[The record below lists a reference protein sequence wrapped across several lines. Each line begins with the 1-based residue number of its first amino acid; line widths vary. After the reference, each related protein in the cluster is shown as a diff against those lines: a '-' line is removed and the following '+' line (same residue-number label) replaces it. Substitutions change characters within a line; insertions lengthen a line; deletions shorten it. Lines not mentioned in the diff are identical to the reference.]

1 MAYTEEVQ
9 IPISVVLT
17 KNDLR
22 ELKDDIDKTFG
33 KIKDYEKSWS
43 TKKNKFELIDV
54 KDSLAKMTT
63 LESKIGELQ
72 RTFSR
77 VSESGPSKDLLR
89 IQASIGNEIKTSA
102 EELKRQQSLQGKLG
116 AYSREYNKSLRER
129 QKIEEEIA
137 SSQKAYEKAKSK
149 IDTSDT
155 GSKSALKNLEANF
168 KKEQDL
174 LNERLRHAKS
184 EENIDAGIIRSAR
197 EEIANLKQSLAYR
210 QNNVT
215 ELRGQ
220 EAELGRIL
228 NDENAVRAI
237 EERRA
242 QTLQRINAEISK
254 YVDQLLEAQ
263 NQAETVLKEDMLKT
277 GKTSGTP
284 NRHDRAVEAE
294 TKRQEAEARKQEA
307 EANKLARLKAKLE
320 ADAEREH
327 NKAIRNRIAA
337 LKRERAAIQQS
348 TSQYYYKL
356 RSIKMLGYQFT
367 ALNNT
372 VKKFGKTVV
381 SVSSSALKGFLK
393 LTNPITALVSPMAKL
408 TASMKKFATASK
420 NAAKNHDKLNLS
432 LKNAVKTLL
441 KYTLGIRSLF
451 VLFNKLRSAMVSGME
466 NLAQAFD
473 PVNAKMSSI
482 VTSLLQMKNA
492 IAAAVEPMLN
502 VLAPAL
508 AQIAELVSDIA
519 VKVASFIATLTG
531 NTAYVYKAVRAQVD
545 YAESLNETKKQ
556 LSGLD
561 KLNVINSDKGN
572 KGMPDPSEMFEKV
585 PIDAE
590 AAEMANKLKE
600 TIDKLIKP
608 IKDAWD
614 NLKDFVI
621 ESWKYAFEQI
631 KDLWS
636 SIARD
641 FWRVW
646 EEEATQ
652 KIFENMFHILGDIG
666 LIVGNLAKNLK
677 IAWDTNENGYRILKS
692 IRDIILEISNDLVD
706 LFDYMVTWSDKLS
719 FVPLFNDLANVLEKQ
734 MVDAVDRVGDLFVT
748 LFEDIILEGL
758 RFSIEQ
764 LLPQIIR
771 IVGNLAEAV
780 GYVAENFNN
789 AWTEA
794 DRGKG
799 IVKNLESLILIMSD
813 ALEDCSE
820 KTVEWAKN
828 LDFAPAL
835 ESISKFLEDI
845 APLIQFISDV
855 FSSFYQ
861 NVLLPFWEYIVEEG
875 LPKLLTTL
883 GNVVKAVDWDSL
895 TAKVNEFLKAFE
907 PFLEK
912 VFEALTLVLED
923 LGTALADFLNSDTL
937 DSIIDAFIRWMED
950 ADPREMADGIETLAK
965 AFIGISAALNLFS
978 TIILPLLTG
987 IMTIINAINM
997 AKMATDVAT
1006 LSTSI
1011 DTLSASLAG
1020 EEIATAASEAGPI
1033 AMLADKIKT
1042 LLFTFE
1048 TSGGAIEPFI
1058 GFLQP
1063 IAGVVATVGGSIMSL
1078 TNFMDMLTNGFNLA
1092 DAALVAL
1099 GGALT
1104 GLGVLL
1110 LGAPATVA
1118 AAIAGIMAIGLN
1130 FVAWLATYGGQLDD
1144 WWDNLISDVGEWFNN
1159 LGENLG
1165 KWIGE
1170 GIVNLKNWLNDIP
1183 EAVKTWCAEV
1193 DWLDV
1198 GINIVEG
1205 ILYIFSAPAQL
1216 LELIWTAVSNFFTGF
1231 VNGLCEAFGIASPAE
1246 NMKPYGEHIVNGILE
1261 GILNIV
1267 ATLPEWLYN
1276 NLWVP
1281 FRDELDN
1288 LHENLIEELDTLHEN
1303 LMSWFEEAYNALTEL
1318 ATNVCSIDFWKNL
1331 GKDIFNGL
1339 WDGLKEIWDSVSS
1352 WLGDCW
1358 DSVKQAAA
1366 DAFNIGSPSK
1376 VFRQIGRYIMQGFN
1390 IGLEE
1395 DEPDMQAMFE
1405 AMVPD
1410 ESGADMFYDNFLS
1423 KVQELKTDAVDVIT
1437 SMVEEI
1443 NNEISS
1449 LSVLSDINNLTNTLS
1464 NIKLPDIALGAT
1476 LPSNIEFTA
1485 SDSEVDLSKLPELMK
1500 NAFKEAIAESEI
1512 LQGESG
1518 DTIIEI
1524 NGREIFR
1531 AVKDQNS
1538 QYKKQTGVSAFA

>member
-22 ELKDDIDKTFG
+22 ELKGDIDKTFG

-72 RTFSR
+72 RSFSR
-77 VSESGPSKDLLR
+77 VSESGSAKDLLR
-89 IQASIGNEIKTSA
+89 IQSMIGEEIRKST
-102 EELKRQQSLQGKLG
+102 EELERQKSLQGKLG
-116 AYSREYNKSLRER
+116 VYSREYYKWLEK
-129 QKIEEEIA
+129 QDKIQTEIEA
-137 SSQKAYEKAKSK
+137 SQEKYEKAKSQINTGDK
-149 IDTSDT
+149 
-155 GSKSALKNLEANF
+155 GSKSALKDLENAY
-168 KKEQDL
+168 KEEQSL
-174 LNERLRHAKS
+174 LNDRLRHAQS
-184 EENIDAGIIRSAR
+184 EANINASIVKGAR
-197 EEIANLKQSLAYR
+197 EEIANLKQSLSYR
-210 QNNVT
+210 ENNVT

-228 NDENAVRAI
+228 NDENAVKAI
-237 EERRA
+237 EEKRA

-263 NQAETVLKEDMLKT
+263 NKAETVLKEDMLKT

-284 NRHDRAVEAE
+284 SRHDRAVEAE
-294 TKRQEAEARKQEA
+294 TKRQEAEARREEA
-307 EANKLARLKAKLE
+307 EANKLARLKARLE

-372 VKKFGKTVV
+372 VKKFGKTAV
-381 SVSSSALKGFLK
+381 SVASSALKGFLK

-420 NAAKNHDKLNLS
+420 RATKDHDKFHMS
-432 LKNAVKTLL
+432 LKKAVTTLL
-441 KYTLGIRSLF
+441 KYTLGIRSVY

-502 VLAPAL
+502 ILAPAL

-519 VKVASFIATLTG
+519 VKIASFIATLTG
-531 NTAYVYKAVRAQVD
+531 NTTYVYKAVRAQVD
-545 YAESLNETKKQ
+545 YAESLSKTKKQ

-561 KLNVINSDKGN
+561 KLNVINSDNKN
-572 KGMPDPSEMFEKV
+572 KGMPNPSEMFEKV

-600 TIDKLIKP
+600 TVDKLIKP

-621 ESWKYAFEQI
+621 DSWKYAFEQI

-636 SIARD
+636 SVARD

-666 LIVGNLAKNLK
+666 LIIGNLAKNLK
-677 IAWDTNENGYRILKS
+677 IAWDTNENGYRILKA

-706 LFDYMVTWSDKLS
+706 LFDYMVEWSDKLS
-719 FVPLFNDLANVLEKQ
+719 FVPLFNALANVLEKQ
-734 MVDAVDRVGDLFVT
+734 VVDAVDKVGDLLVT
-748 LFEDIILEGL
+748 LFEDIILEGI
-758 RFSIEQ
+758 RYIIEE
-764 LLPQIIR
+764 LLPQTIR
-771 IVGNLAEAV
+771 VIGNLIESIGNIAE
-780 GYVAENFNN
+780 GIKT
-789 AWTEA
+789 AWDEA
-794 DRGKG
+794 GTGKA
-799 IVKNLESLILIMSD
+799 IIAQLESLLNILADGI
-813 ALEDCSE
+813 ERCSE
-820 KTVEWAKN
+820 KTVEWSKN
-828 LDFAPAL
+828 LDFSPFL
-835 ESISKFLEDI
+835 KSVKKFLEDI
-845 APLIQFISDV
+845 EPLVQAISDTV
-855 FSSFYQ
+855 SYFYT
-861 NVLLPFWEYIVEEG
+861 NVMLPFFQYMLEKGFPG
-875 LPKLLTTL
+875 LLEVLGSFVQKIDWSALTEKLQELM
-883 GNVVKAVDWDSL
+883 D
-895 TAKVNEFLKAFE
+895 AFE

-912 VFEALTLVLED
+912 VGQALLIVLED
-923 LGTALADFLNSDTL
+923 LGTAIADFVNSDAFDAIVDTL
-937 DSIIDAFIRWMED
+937 IRWMED
-950 ADPREMADGIETLAK
+950 ADPEEMAEGIENLTK
-965 AFIGISAALNLFS
+965 AFIGINAALNLFS

-987 IMTIINAINM
+987 IMTLINAINM

-1020 EEIATAASEAGPI
+1020 GEIATTVSGGGLFANIGTSLSTLATTVSTKVGEITGYFTAMSEAATLEGATMSQSIELAAQSFGPLTGI
-1033 AMLADKIKT
+1033 LT
-1042 LLFTFE
+1042 TV
-1048 TSGGAIEPFI
+1048 SGGFLTLTGVI
-1058 GFLQP
+1058 G
-1063 IAGVVATVGGSIMSL
+1063 
-1078 TNFMDMLTNGFNLA
+1078 MLTDGFNGL
-1092 DAALVAL
+1092 DAILVAI
-1099 GGALT
+1099 GGVLT
-1104 GLGVLL
+1104 GLGALI
-1110 LGAPATVA
+1110 LGAPAIVA
-1118 AAIAGIMAIGLN
+1118 GLIAGIIAIGVN
-1130 FVAWLATYGGQLDD
+1130 FVAWLGTYGSELQG
-1144 WWDNLISDVGEWFNN
+1144 WWDGLVSNVGEWFNN
-1159 LGENLG
+1159 LGQNLG

-1170 GIVNLKNWLNDIP
+1170 GIVNIINWIGELPTKIK
-1183 EAVKTWCAEV
+1183 EWCAEV

-1198 GINIVEG
+1198 GKNIVDG
-1205 ILYIFSAPAQL
+1205 ILFIFSLPAKL
-1216 LELIWTAVSNFFTGF
+1216 AELIWTAVSNFFSGF
-1231 VNGLCEAFGIASPAE
+1231 WDGLCEAFGIASPAE
-1246 NMKPYGEHIVNGILE
+1246 NMKPAGEYIVEGILE
-1261 GILNIV
+1261 GITNIIDTIGSWIDTNIWQPFKSGIDAVLNG
-1267 ATLPEWLYN
+1267 ES
-1276 NLWVP
+1276 
-1281 FRDELDN
+1281 
-1288 LHENLIEELDTLHEN
+1288 LIDVGK
-1303 LMSWFEEAYNALTEL
+1303 
-1318 ATNVCSIDFWKNL
+1318 NVIA
-1331 GKDIFNGL
+1331 GL
-1339 WDGLKEIWDSVSS
+1339 WDGLKSKWEEVSS

-1376 VFRQIGRYIMQGFN
+1376 VFEQIGKYIMQGFN

-1395 DEPDMQAMFE
+1395 DEPDMQSMFE

-1410 ESGADMFYDNFLS
+1410 ENGADMFYDNFLS
-1423 KVQELKTDAVDVIT
+1423 KIQELKTDAVDVIT

-1449 LSVLSDINNLTNTLS
+1449 LSVLSDINKLTNTLS

>member
-22 ELKDDIDKTFG
+22 ELKNDIDKTFG

-77 VSESGPSKDLLR
+77 VSESGPAKDLLR

-149 IDTSDT
+149 IDTSDK

-174 LNERLRHAKS
+174 LNERLRHAQS

-284 NRHDRAVEAE
+284 SRHDRAVEAE

-337 LKRERAAIQQS
+337 LKRERANIQQS

-372 VKKFGKTVV
+372 VKKFGKTAV
-381 SVSSSALKGFLK
+381 SVASSALKGFLK

-408 TASMKKFATASK
+408 TASMRKFATASK
-420 NAAKNHDKLNLS
+420 RATKDHDKFHMS
-432 LKNAVKTLL
+432 LKRAVTTLL
-441 KYTLGIRSLF
+441 KYTLGIRSIF

-502 VLAPAL
+502 ILAPAL

-519 VKVASFIATLTG
+519 VKIASFIATLTG
-531 NTAYVYKAVRAQVD
+531 NTTYVYKAVRAQVD

-621 ESWKYAFEQI
+621 DSWKYAFEQI

-666 LIVGNLAKNLK
+666 LIIGNIAKNLK
-677 IAWDTNENGYRILKS
+677 IAWDINENGYRILKS

-719 FVPLFNDLANVLEKQ
+719 FVPLFNELANVLEKQ
-734 MVDAVDRVGDLFVT
+734 MVDAVDKVGDLLVT

-758 RFSIEQ
+758 RYIIEE
-764 LLPQIIR
+764 LLPQTIR
-771 IVGNLAEAV
+771 VIGNLIEAIGNIAESIKT
-780 GYVAENFNN
+780 
-789 AWTEA
+789 AWDEA
-794 DRGKG
+794 GTGKAIIAQLETLLNILADG
-799 IVKNLESLILIMSD
+799 IEY
-813 ALEDCSE
+813 CSE
-820 KTVEWAKN
+820 KTVEWSEN
-828 LDFAPAL
+828 LDFSPFL
-835 ESISKFLEDI
+835 KSVKKFLEDI
-845 APLIQFISDV
+845 EPLVQFISDTV
-855 FSSFYQ
+855 SYFYT
-861 NVLLPFWEYIVEEG
+861 NVMLPFFQYMLEKGFPELFEV
-875 LPKLLTTL
+875 L
-883 GNVVKAVDWDSL
+883 GSFVQKVDWSAL
-895 TAKVNEFLKAFE
+895 TEKLQELMDAFE

-912 VFEALTLVLED
+912 IGEALLIVLED
-923 LGTALADFLNSDTL
+923 LGTAIADFVNSDSFDQIVDTL
-937 DSIIDAFIRWMED
+937 IRWMED
-950 ADPREMADGIETLAK
+950 ADPEEMAKGIENLAK
-965 AFIGISAALNLFS
+965 AFIGVSAASNLFS

-987 IMTIINAINM
+987 IMTFTNAINM
-997 AKMATDVAT
+997 AKMAKDVTT

-1011 DTLSASLAG
+1011 DTLSTALAGGKIAEAASSGGIFESISTSIASLGTKFTELGTTAT
-1020 EEIATAASEAGPI
+1020 ETWTLLSDTAALEGAAGPLE
-1033 AMLADKIKT
+1033 ML
-1042 LLFTFE
+1042 
-1048 TSGGAIEPFI
+1048 GASISNVWGILSI
-1058 GFLQP
+1058 G
-1063 IAGVVATVGGSIMSL
+1063 AGSIMSTVGFL
-1078 TNFMDMLTNGFNLA
+1078 DMLSSGFNFV
-1092 DAALVAL
+1092 DAAAVAL
-1099 GGALT
+1099 GGALV
-1104 GLGVLL
+1104 GVGLIILGV
-1110 LGAPATVA
+1110 PATISIAV
-1118 AAIAGIMAIGLN
+1118 AGIIAIGLN
-1130 FVAWLATYGGQLDD
+1130 FVAWLATYGSQLDD

-1170 GIVNLKNWLNDIP
+1170 GIVKLVNWLNDIP

-1205 ILYIFSAPAQL
+1205 ILYIFSAPVKL

-1231 VNGLCEAFGIASPAE
+1231 VNGLKEAFGISSPAE
-1246 NMKPYGEHIVNGILE
+1246 NMKIYGEYIIDGILE
-1261 GILNIV
+1261 GITNIIATIGSWIDTNIWQPFKSGIDAVLN
-1267 ATLPEWLYN
+1267 AES
-1276 NLWVP
+1276 
-1281 FRDELDN
+1281 
-1288 LHENLIEELDTLHEN
+1288 LIDVGK
-1303 LMSWFEEAYNALTEL
+1303 
-1318 ATNVCSIDFWKNL
+1318 NVIA
-1331 GKDIFNGL
+1331 GL
-1339 WDGLKEIWDSVSS
+1339 WDGLKQKWEEVSS

-1376 VFRQIGRYIMQGFN
+1376 VFEQIGKYIMQGFN
-1390 IGLEE
+1390 IGLEK
-1395 DEPDMQAMFE
+1395 DEPDMQSMFE

-1410 ESGADMFYDNFLS
+1410 ENGADMFYDNFLS
-1423 KVQELKTDAVDVIT
+1423 KIQELKTDAVSVIT

>member
-1 MAYTEEVQ
+1 MAYTEEVK
-9 IPISVVLT
+9 IPISVVLNT
-17 KNDLR
+17 DDFR

-72 RTFSR
+72 RSFSR
-77 VSESGPSKDLLR
+77 VSESGPAKDLLR

-116 AYSREYNKSLRER
+116 VYSREYYKWLEK
-129 QKIEEEIA
+129 QDKIQTEIED
-137 SSQKAYEKAKSK
+137 SQEKYEKAKSQINTGDK
-149 IDTSDT
+149 
-155 GSKSALKNLEANF
+155 GSKSALKDLENAY
-168 KKEQDL
+168 KEEQSL
-174 LNERLRHAKS
+174 LNDRLRHAQS
-184 EENIDAGIIRSAR
+184 EANINASIVKGAR
-197 EEIANLKQSLAYR
+197 EEIANLKQSLSYR
-210 QNNVT
+210 ENNVT

-237 EERRA
+237 EEKRA

-263 NQAETVLKEDMLKT
+263 NQAETGLKEDMLKT

-284 NRHDRAVEAE
+284 SRHDKAVEAE

-372 VKKFGKTVV
+372 VKKFGKTAV

-393 LTNPITALVSPMAKL
+393 LTNPITALVSPMTKL
-408 TASMKKFATASK
+408 TASMRKFATASK
-420 NAAKNHDKLNLS
+420 RATKDHDKFHMS
-432 LKNAVKTLL
+432 LKRAITTLL
-441 KYTLGIRSLF
+441 KYTLGIRSIF

-502 VLAPAL
+502 ILAPAL

-621 ESWKYAFEQI
+621 DSWKYAFEQI

-677 IAWDTNENGYRILKS
+677 IAWDINENGYRILKS

-719 FVPLFNDLANVLEKQ
+719 FVPLFNELANVLEKQ

-764 LLPQIIR
+764 LLPQIVR
-771 IVGNLAEAV
+771 IIGNVAEAV
-780 GYVAENFNN
+780 GYIAENFNN

-799 IVKNLESLILIMSD
+799 IIKNLESLILIISD
-813 ALEDCSE
+813 DLEDCSE

-923 LGTALADFLNSDTL
+923 LGTALADFLNSDSL
-937 DSIIDAFIRWMED
+937 DSIVDTLIRWMED
-950 ADPREMADGIETLAK
+950 ADPRDMADGIETLAK

-978 TIILPLLTG
+978 TIILPLITG
-987 IMTIINAINM
+987 IMTLTNTVNM
-997 AKMATDVAT
+997 AKMAKDVAT

-1020 EEIATAASEAGPI
+1020 GEVAEVASSGGIFESIGTSITGLGTKFTELGTKATETWTLLSDTAALEGAAGPLEMLGASI
-1033 AMLADKIKT
+1033 SNVWGILSIGVGTIGSVVSFMNMLAD
-1042 LLFTFE
+1042 
-1048 TSGGAIEPFI
+1048 
-1058 GFLQP
+1058 
-1063 IAGVVATVGGSIMSL
+1063 
-1078 TNFMDMLTNGFNLA
+1078 GFNLA
-1092 DAALVAL
+1092 DAAVLALSGTLV
-1099 GGALT
+1099 GFGALI
-1104 GLGVLL
+1104 
-1110 LGAPATVA
+1110 LGAPAIVA
-1118 AAIAGIMAIGLN
+1118 AGIAGIIAIGLN
-1130 FVAWLATYGGQLDD
+1130 FVAWLATYGSQLDD

-1170 GIVNLKNWLNDIP
+1170 GIVNLVNWLNDIP

-1231 VNGLCEAFGIASPAE
+1231 VNGLKEAFGISSPAE
-1246 NMKPYGEHIVNGILE
+1246 NMKIYGEYIIDGIFE
-1261 GILNIV
+1261 GI
-1267 ATLPEWLYN
+1267 
-1276 NLWVP
+1276 
-1281 FRDELDN
+1281 
-1288 LHENLIEELDTLHEN
+1288 
-1303 LMSWFEEAYNALTEL
+1303 
-1318 ATNVCSIDFWKNL
+1318 TNVIATIGSWIDTNIWQPFKSGIDAVLNAESLIDVGKNV
-1331 GKDIFNGL
+1331 IAGL
-1339 WDGLKEIWDSVSS
+1339 WDGLKSKWEEVSS

-1376 VFRQIGRYIMQGFN
+1376 VFEQIGKYIMQGFN

-1395 DEPDMQAMFE
+1395 DEPDMQSMFE

-1410 ESGADMFYDNFLS
+1410 ENGADMFYDNFLS
-1423 KVQELKTDAVDVIT
+1423 KIQELKTDAVDVIT